1 MKIKETEK
9 DGVVIL
15 TLSGKMML
23 DAKSAGLHDYVKNLI
38 DVVGKGGGLMVDC
51 GIWFDEANHENIK
64 AMVDLTKEYGV
75 YG

>member
-23 DAKSAGLHDYVKNLI
+23 DAKSAGLHEYVK
-38 DVVGKGGGLMVDC
+38 
-51 GIWFDEANHENIK
+51 
-64 AMVDLTKEYGV
+64 TPY
-75 YG
+75 